1 MTDEGLVLL
10 VGSGRRP
17 YREYLLAGAARRR
30 RLWLLEAEEPT
41 WQTPYVAGTTVV
53 PPLDPARG
61 VPDREGLVRAAVEV
75 AARHA
80 VIGAFSYDDAL
91 LSPTAQIVEALGL
104 PGPTVDAVENCRDKH
119 RSREALRAAGLP
131 QPRSAPVATL
141 EDATAAAEA
150 FGYPV
155 VLKPK
160 GRGASVGVVRV
171 DGPHDLP
178 DGYGVAERSSRGTNP
193 AYDGGVL
200 VEEMLRGP
208 EISVD
213 GVVSDGDY
221 VPLFLAHKR
230 VGLEPYFEEL
240 GHVVDPNDPLL
251 GDGDLLDLLTR
262 THRALGLRHAITHTE
277 VKLDSGAIVE
287 VNGRL
292 GGDLIPYLGQL
303 ATGID
308 PGAVAADVAVG
319 VRPTIEPRPVETLGI
334 RFAYP
339 PRDCRVLEVS
349 VPAPGSVPGL
359 RQAAAMAPDGATLR
373 LPPRA
378 FANRYAYVICSA
390 EDPETCD
397 RRLDRA
403 LEAVRLSFEEL
414 SEEPAPAGH

>member
-1 MTDEGLVLL
+1 MTDEGVVLL
-10 VGSGRRP
+10 VGSGRQP

-30 RLWLLEAEEPT
+30 RLWLLEAGEPT
-41 WQTPYVAGTTVV
+41 WQTRYVAGTTVV
-53 PPLDPARG
+53 PPLDAARG
-61 VPDREGLVRAAVEV
+61 VPDRERLVEAAVQV
-75 AARHA
+75 AAERQ
-80 VIGAFSYDDAL
+80 VLGAFSYDDAL
-91 LSPTAQIVEALGL
+91 LSPTAMIVEALDL
-104 PGPTVDAVENCRDKH
+104 PGPDVGAVENCRDKY
-119 RSREALRAAGLP
+119 RSRQALRAAGLP
-131 QPRSAPVATL
+131 QPRSAPVTTL
-141 EDATAAAEA
+141 GEAQEAAEA

-171 DGPHDLP
+171 DGPDDLP
-178 DGYGVAERSSRGTNP
+178 GGFGVAERSSRGTNP

-200 VEEMLRGP
+200 VEEMLTGP

-221 VPLFLAHKR
+221 VPMFLARKR

-240 GHVVDPNDPLL
+240 GHVVDPRDPLL
-251 GDGDLLDLLTR
+251 DDGELMDLLAR

-319 VRPTIEPRPVETLGI
+319 VRPTIEPEPGETLGI

-339 PRDCRVLEVS
+339 PRDCRVLDVS
-349 VPAPGSVPGL
+349 VPSPGSVPGL
-359 RQAAAMAPDGATLR
+359 RQAASMVPGGATLR

-390 EDPETCD
+390 GDPETCD
-397 RRLDRA
+397 RRLDQA
-403 LEAVRLSFEEL
+403 VEAVELSFEEL
-414 SEEPAPAGH
+414 GEEPVAG